1 MVSKPS
7 GLAARYLSPVL
18 AYSRFVREKYTY
30 IILSTL
36 VIAVV
41 VGLFT
46 ASPGVYIRQFNT
58 PLIVIMIAAMGFTIT
73 FKSLVTAA
81 RDWKGFSFGLV
92 LNFLFAPFLCW
103 ALAQLFLSSHTDLAT
118 GLILIGVV
126 PCAGMAMVWAGLLKG
141 DVPLATVINAATMI
155 LAPFLIPLLMSL
167 FAGTFV
173 NISTWGMFKNLV
185 FTVLFPVLG
194 GVILRELVGRRV
206 NIHKYLPAM
215 PAVSATMAV
224 LLMFMAINTSISPV
238 IKNVGLIAPL
248 VISTILIFPV
258 LFVVAYLVSLML
270 FPRGKNIAITYSSGM
285 KNLPIAIGIAAMSFK
300 GLEMLPVAVG
310 FAFQMLTAVT
320 FYQLFR
326 RVISLRVVDV
336 SKLLPNSNCKEC
348 GEPHCVAFAAKL
360 VDGEIELTRCSPLLS
375 GRYEEKR
382 QKLVELLQNA
392 RR

>member
-1 MVSKPS
+1 MK
-7 GLAARYLSPVL
+7 AIMTYA
-18 AYSRFVREKYTY
+18 RFVREKYTY
-30 IILSTL
+30 IIVTTL
-36 VIAVV
+36 VIGVV

-46 ASPGVYIRQFNT
+46 ASPGQALRQANT

-73 FKSLVTAA
+73 FKSLGSAA

-103 ALAQLFLSSHTDLAT
+103 LLAQIFLSSHTDLAT

-126 PCAGMAMVWAGLLKG
+126 PCAGMALVWAGLLKG
-141 DVPLATVINAATMI
+141 DVPLATVINAATML

-173 NISTWGMFKNLV
+173 TVNTWGMFQQLIY
-185 FTVLFPVLG
+185 TVLFPVLG
-194 GVILRELVGRRV
+194 GVVLRELLERRV
-206 NIHKYLPAM
+206 TVQKYLPVM
-215 PAVSATMAV
+215 PAISATMAV
-224 LLMFMAINTSISPV
+224 LLMFMAINTNISP
-238 IKNVGLIAPL
+238 IMKNMGLIAPL
-248 VISTILIFPV
+248 VISTILIFPI
-258 LFVVAYLVSLML
+258 LFVVAYLVSIKL

-326 RVISLRVVDV
+326 RATTE
-336 SKLLPNSNCKEC
+336 KE
-348 GEPHCVAFAAKL
+348 
-360 VDGEIELTRCSPLLS
+360 
-375 GRYEEKR
+375 R
-382 QKLVELLQNA
+382 Q
-392 RR
+392 

>member
-1 MVSKPS
+1 MK
-7 GLAARYLSPVL
+7 AIT
-18 AYSRFVREKYTY
+18 AYAKFIREKYTY
-30 IILSTL
+30 VILTTL

-46 ASPGVYIRQFNT
+46 ASPGQALRHANT

-73 FKSLVTAA
+73 FKSLGSAV

-103 ALAQLFLSSHTDLAT
+103 ILARIFLSAHTDLAT

-126 PCAGMAMVWAGLLKG
+126 PCAGMALVWAGLLKG
-141 DVPLATVINAATMI
+141 DVPLATVINAATML

-173 NISTWGMFKNLV
+173 TVNTWAMFQQLIY
-185 FTVLFPVLG
+185 TVLFPVLG
-194 GVILRELVGRRV
+194 GVILRELLERRV
-206 NIHKYLPAM
+206 NVQKYLPVM

-224 LLMFMAINTSISPV
+224 LLMFMAINTNISP
-238 IKNVGLIAPL
+238 IMKHVGLIAPL
-248 VISTILIFPV
+248 VISTILIFPI
-258 LFVVAYLVSLML
+258 LFIVAYLVSLKL

-326 RVISLRVVDV
+326 R
-336 SKLLPNSNCKEC
+336 
-348 GEPHCVAFAAKL
+348 A
-360 VDGEIELTRCSPLLS
+360 TT
-375 GRYEEKR
+375 EKVR
-382 QKLVELLQNA
+382 
-392 RR
+392 